1 MSPSE
6 RLEAL
11 NEMARTT
18 PIPAYYGGDV
28 VEIGEVDRL
37 ANYVALTTAYHDTER
52 ERVRLWNA
60 VKNLVNGGVDYKVVY
75 AGDET
80 YSAASGNALHP
91 GWEIWRTRV
100 GYLGRK

>member
-1 MSPSE
+1 MSPTE

-11 NEMARTT
+11 NQQARETS
-18 PIPAYYGGDV
+18 IPAFYGGDV
-28 VEIGEVDRL
+28 VDAGEVDRL
-37 ANYVALTTAYHDTER
+37 ANYVALTVAYHDTER
-52 ERVRLWNA
+52 ERQRMWNA
-60 VKNLVNGGVDYKVVY
+60 VKALVSGGVDYKVVY